1 MNNDKIEE
9 LSKRTVQLLEKT
21 KKQRNLYEMERK
33 QLYDYFIK
41 RENIEEWEKY
51 IVKLEELTKNDL

>member
-51 IVKLEELTKNDL
+51 IVELEELTKNDL